1 MFSIISKFIVNPK
14 FTFDICF
21 NAILILVFV
30 FNKNY
35 LEEDLI
41 IGLFSSIILF
51 FIFFSLHELKKE
63 SLREL
68 RLKIKKVYRIQNELL
83 EMYFF
88 FVSTVSKFFLK
99 YLKKITSKFFFIK
112 LNKILFNAKWK
123 QKGFLTRLV
132 YLKYLNLNILNKLI

>member
-1 MFSIISKFIVNPK
+1 MG
-14 FTFDICF
+14 
-21 NAILILVFV
+21 
-30 FNKNY
+30 NKNY

-83 EMYFF
+83 EVYYF
-88 FVSTVSKFFLK
+88 FVSTVSKFFFK
-99 YLKKITSKFFFIK
+99 YLKKKT
-112 LNKILFNAKWK
+112 
-123 QKGFLTRLV
+123 FLTKLI
-132 YLKYLNLNILNKLI
+132 YLKSLNLKILNKLVLKLSLKLIN